1 MRFSPGCLATLSRAA
16 AASANAVVRLDPRTW
31 RLAWLPALGLIAALF
46 VTVPAGAGTITW
58 DLEDVVIGNTFY
70 FTGSFTVDSTT
81 GIVLSANIQDQYF
94 SNPPITLTALVYPT
108 GLNNQ
113 VAVANGPADNP
124 YYAVDLVLTAGETFA
139 DDVPTLAL
147 DATSNEH
154 TNGCCGYIIS
164 GYLSNEDIPEPAS
177 LAFLGAGAAGLGMVR
192 RRRHA

>member
-1 MRFSPGCLATLSRAA
+1 
-16 AASANAVVRLDPRTW
+16 
-31 RLAWLPALGLIAALF
+31 
-46 VTVPAGAGTITW
+46 
-58 DLEDVVIGNTFY
+58 
-70 FTGSFTVDSTT
+70 
-81 GIVLSANIQDQYF
+81 
-94 SNPPITLTALVYPT
+94 LTALVYPT

-113 VAVANGPADNP
+113 VAVANGPTDNP

>member
-16 AASANAVVRLDPRTW
+16 AASATAVVRLDPRTW

-46 VTVPAGAGTITW
+46 VTVPARAGTITW

-81 GIVLSANIQDQYF
+81 GIVPSANIQDQYF